1 MARKAKAETTKAYT
15 IKAVTT
21 TKPETTKAQTTTTTT
36 TKPETT
42 KSLLGGLG
50 LTDQQN
56 TTFTFTVYGYGH
68 GVGMSQ
74 LGALAYAR
82 SGWGY
87 RNILT
92 HYYPGTSL
100 TRETPPATVTYCGK
114 ARDTEDFLIR
124 VVQQEIGGYARSGD
138 EEALKAQAVAAYSY
152 MKTRKYTL
160 TGNDMAC
167 SSVADSKLS
176 TLVRSAVK
184 SVFGEYLTY
193 GGSPILAQFYA
204 SSAGKT
210 TSASNVWGGSS
221 YPYLAGGVE
230 SIEQVSVSTCSVS
243 AAEFKA
249 IIDAYNSANPS
260 KKITLSKN
268 PSEWIEILSHD
279 GARGNVGYITN
290 IRVGDKT
297 MSGNT
302 FRTVFNKY
310 RASGTPGL
318 KSHCFSISVA

>member
-1 MARKAKAETTKAYT
+1 MNFFD
-15 IKAVTT
+15 VL
-21 TKPETTKAQTTTTTT
+21 
-36 TKPETT
+36 
-42 KSLLGGLG
+42 SLLGGLA
-50 LTDQQN
+50 LFDQQN
-56 TTFTFTVYGYGH
+56 PTFTFTVYGYGH

-74 LGALAYAR
+74 LGALAYSR
-82 SGWGY
+82 SGWSY
-87 RNILT
+87 KNILA

-114 ARDTEDFLIR
+114 TRDTEDFMIR
-124 VVQQEIGGYARSGD
+124 VVQQEIGGYAKSGD
-138 EEALKAQAVAAYSY
+138 EEALKAQAVAAYSFL
-152 MKTRKYTL
+152 KLRKYVL

-167 SSVADSKLS
+167 STAAESKLS
-176 TLVRSAVK
+176 ELVRSAVK
-184 SVFGEYLTY
+184 SVLGEYLTY
-193 GGSPILAQFYA
+193 GGSPISAQFYA

-210 TSASNVWGGSS
+210 TSAASVWGGNS

-230 SIEQVSVSTCSVS
+230 SIEQVSVSTSSVS
-243 AAEFKA
+243 ANEFKA
-249 IIDAYNSANPS
+249 IIDAYNNANPS

-268 PSEWIEILSHD
+268 PSDWIEILSHD
-279 GARGNVGYITN
+279 GARGNVGYVTN

-302 FRTVFNKY
+302 FRTIFNKY